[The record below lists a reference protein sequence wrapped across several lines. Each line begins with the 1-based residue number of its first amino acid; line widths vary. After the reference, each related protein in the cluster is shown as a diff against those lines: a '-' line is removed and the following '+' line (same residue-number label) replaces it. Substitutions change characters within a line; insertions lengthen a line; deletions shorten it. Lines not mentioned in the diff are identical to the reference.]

1 MGVYD
6 VHLSGKA
13 MKILDE
19 LLLRKPELR
28 VCSYGITAACK
39 TLINSFNNGNKL
51 LICGNGGSS
60 ADAEHISGE
69 LLKGFRSKRLISEQ
83 MKKALTF
90 LGKEGLEVSEK
101 LQEGLP
107 VIPIHLFTAGISAF
121 SNDVDPALA
130 YAQMVYALG
139 NRGDVLLSISTSGN
153 ADNVYFAA
161 LTAKAAGIYNIGL
174 TGSDG
179 GRLKTICNL
188 CIRAPEDK
196 TYLVQ
201 EQHLSI
207 YHTLCAMIEAHIYG

>member
-1 MGVYD
+1 M
-6 VHLSGKA
+6 HLSGKA
-13 MKILDE
+13 IKILNG
-19 LLLRKPELR
+19 LLERKPELR
-28 VCSYGITAACK
+28 VCSSGITSACK

-69 LLKGFRSKRLISEQ
+69 LLKGFRSKRPITEQ

-90 LGKEGLEVSEK
+90 VGKEGLEVSEK

-121 SNDVDPALA
+121 GNDVDPALA

-139 NRGDVLLSISTSGN
+139 KRGDVLLSISTSGN

-161 LTAKAAGIYNIGL
+161 LIAKVAGIYNIGL

-179 GRLKTICNL
+179 GKLKPVCNL
-188 CIRAPEDK
+188 CIRVPEVE

-207 YHTLCAMIEAHIYG
+207 YHALCAMIEAHMYG